1 MGFAKMVFIAVF
13 QEVRYAS
20 RRRKSNRVDSVSKIV
35 IIVLLL
41 AMIVSLGVGLYHLL
55 KTPDENDKGDK
66 VVKALT
72 WRIGIWVVL
81 FVFILSAVKLGWIEP
96 SNSVH
101 PLKFNEEQQQRIDDQ
116 NKN

>member
-1 MGFAKMVFIAVF
+1 MN
-13 QEVRYAS
+13 S
-20 RRRKSNRVDSVSKIV
+20 IV

-41 AMIVSLGVGLYHLL
+41 TMLASLGVGLFHLL
-55 KTPDENDKGDK
+55 KSPDEHDKGDQ

-81 FVFILSAVKLGWIEP
+81 FGFIALSVKMDWIKP

-101 PLKFNEEQQQRIDDQ
+101 PQKFNEAQQQRI
-116 NKN
+116 NKEDN

>member
-1 MGFAKMVFIAVF
+1 MGRETKRTERCSM
-13 QEVRYAS
+13 
-20 RRRKSNRVDSVSKIV
+20 SKLVIV
-35 IIVLLL
+35 VLLL
-41 AMIVSLGVGLYHLL
+41 AMVASLGIGLFHLL

-81 FVFILSAVKLGWIEP
+81 FVFIFAAVKLEWIEP

-101 PLKFNEEQQQRIDDQ
+101 PAKFNEEQQQRIDGQ
-116 NKN
+116 EN